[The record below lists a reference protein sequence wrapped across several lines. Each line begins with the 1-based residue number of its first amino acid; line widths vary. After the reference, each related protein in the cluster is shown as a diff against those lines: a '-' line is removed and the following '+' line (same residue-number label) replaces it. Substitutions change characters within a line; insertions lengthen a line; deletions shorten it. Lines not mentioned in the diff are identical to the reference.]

1 MKAKETNLSK
11 FLNAPKQFIIPVY
24 QRTYSWKRQQCI
36 KLWDDIVRIGAD
48 DNNPGHFIGSVV
60 YIEKGLY
67 NVTAVTELLVIDG
80 QQRLTTITL
89 LLVAMAKVIE
99 EQRLDIRISR
109 KKLRKY
115 YHFYLTV
122 CYTLRHIFD

>member
-1 MKAKETNLSK
+1 MKAKATNLSK

-36 KLWDDIVRIGAD
+36 KLLDDIVRIGAD

-67 NVTAVTELLVIDG
+67 NVTAVPELLVIDG
-80 QQRLTTITL
+80 QHRKSTRLNSSH
-89 LLVAMAKVIE
+89 VA
-99 EQRLDIRISR
+99 ISYAVFCLN
-109 KKLRKY
+109 KKNRNVDLQ
-115 YHFYLTV
+115 FAQ
-122 CYTLRHIFD
+122 